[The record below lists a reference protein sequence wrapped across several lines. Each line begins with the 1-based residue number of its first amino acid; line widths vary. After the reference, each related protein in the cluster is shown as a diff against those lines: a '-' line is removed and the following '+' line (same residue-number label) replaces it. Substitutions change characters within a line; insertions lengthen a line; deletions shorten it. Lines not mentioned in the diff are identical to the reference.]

1 MHLGCPKKLFS
12 YELLK
17 NFEKN
22 HIWQKKV
29 DYSNEGPKKGKKRQK
44 KLQKMAEKMTQ
55 K

>member
-17 NFEKN
+17 TLKKTTFG
-22 HIWQKKV
+22 KKV

-44 KLQKMAEKMTQ
+44 ITKMAEK
-55 K
+55 